1 MFMYDDIAFSSEN
14 PRPGVIINKPDGED
28 VYEGVPKV
36 LVFTSFVHLYVTNGS
51 IYILIFAGFG

>member
-1 MFMYDDIAFSSEN
+1 MYDDIAFSSEN

-36 LVFTSFVHLYVTNGS
+36 LVFTSFLHLHMVP
-51 IYILIFAGFG
+51 YIF